1 MTTCEQ
7 LFAVFILLET
17 NLELHTVP
25 LLKYIISLNSS
36 YLSYYMQC
44 LRKFVT
50 DTSVTRILL
59 TSFIILVYYYL
70 KLVAIVIMK
79 KNIFYLLNSITIPV
93 AIVYNNRN
101 NFYEN

>member
-1 MTTCEQ
+1 
-7 LFAVFILLET
+7 
-17 NLELHTVP
+17 
-25 LLKYIISLNSS
+25 
-36 YLSYYMQC
+36 MQC